1 MKTLQ
6 NIEAFNVLT
15 NGGPE
20 MAQFPMSIYPTPMRL
35 LFTFLVPLAGVTYY
49 PAVTFLGKTS
59 VAAPALG
66 WIGPAGGLAFLAVS
80 LLVFRAVERSYV
92 STGS

>member
-1 MKTLQ
+1 M
-6 NIEAFNVLT
+6 AFNVLT

-20 MAQFPMSIYPTPMRL
+20 MAQFSMSIYPNPMRL
-35 LFTFLVPLAGVTYY
+35 LFTFL
-49 PAVTFLGKTS
+49 GKSS
-59 VAAPALG
+59 VAAPVFG